1 MSALRLEIFDSSVAA
16 DGTPQPLVEASALE
30 DAKIASFEQGY
41 SAGWEDAAAAQQGDQ
56 SRIRADLARNLQSL
70 AFTFQDAR
78 AHVLQAIR
86 PLILEMASR
95 LLPEVAREALAPTV
109 LEALMP
115 MADTLA
121 DAPLVLVLNPTV
133 RDSVEG
139 LVAQATGLPMVI
151 EEEPSLGEGQV
162 YIRFGTSETKVDLTQ
177 VTADITAAVRAY
189 FNVTNKETPH
199 G

>member
-1 MSALRLEIFDSSVAA
+1 MPSLRLEVFDSSIAA
-16 DGTPQPLVEASALE
+16 DGTPQPLVEASAME
-30 DAKIASFEQGY
+30 EAKIASFEQGY

-78 AHVLQAIR
+78 SHVLQAIK
-86 PLILEMASR
+86 PLILEMTNR
-95 LLPEVAREALAPTV
+95 LLPEVARDALAPTV

-115 MADTLA
+115 IADSLADT
-121 DAPLVLVLNPTV
+121 PLILVLNPAA
-133 RDSVEG
+133 RDSVEE
-139 LVAQATGLPMVI
+139 LITQATGLPMVI
-151 EEEPSLGEGQV
+151 EEEPSLGDGQV

-177 VTADITAAVRAY
+177 VTADISAAVRAY
-189 FNVTNKETPH
+189 FNLNTKETTH